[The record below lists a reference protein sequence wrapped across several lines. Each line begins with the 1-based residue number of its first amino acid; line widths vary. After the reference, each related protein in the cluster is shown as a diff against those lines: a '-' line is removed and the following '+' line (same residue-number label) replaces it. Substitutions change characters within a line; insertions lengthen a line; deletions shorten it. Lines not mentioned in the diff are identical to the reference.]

1 MGRFAQQRWLWVII
15 LALILASVLFLIL
28 EGLPSFLPGKESG
41 HLYFGETDLP
51 KEDSTPEAS
60 NLDDLAVQAI
70 QRDLNLNDS
79 YLIFQSLCD
88 ANAIIRNE
96 PDADAAYLFGVR
108 EASLLCKQRLIKYLG
123 LSPEKENGKTW
134 VILEA
139 YLWDLNGNLKEKEGY
154 SGYIQAIYLRRW
166 ACYEQVE
173 TADKP
178 KWPCKKNRNGQ
189 DALTALSVDEVMGE
203 QPLVKI
209 SPRPEAPTPSVS
221 SPTPKIVALSQ
232 PLVATPTSQSSPSPT
247 LALPTVTATP
257 VPTST
262 LQRITWGFVVVL
274 QIENDSSL
282 QANYQVK
289 SDEVLYRVIANLFNV
304 DPNNG
309 AEGFKV
315 SPHFVKGPKCGFLTV
330 EVEVTYQGPKHE
342 ETTLLNS
349 SDEIEVS
356 CEKPKN
362 HLESLAPNTKFV
374 PAGVDV
380 NLRWAPYFCYVRK
393 VSRVGD
399 YQDYDCEKVDR
410 KDRTVAGTLN
420 PNANYF
426 CPETT
431 QGSYHPYYQ
440 SDVWC
445 LVADQW
451 GAYMNLYVLGKLLV
465 AVTPTPVVRYVP
477 VVITATLLPTP
488 TPESTQTV
496 VSPEPSL
503 TPQFTSTPEFTPTPE
518 APSLTPTQDIP
529 ATLTYMAT
537 VLEARKTTTPTPTN

>member
-1 MGRFAQQRWLWVII
+1 MGRFAQQHWLWVII
-15 LALILASVLFLIL
+15 SALILASVLFLIL
-28 EGLPSFLPGKESG
+28 EGLPSFLPGKESE
-41 HLYFGETDLP
+41 HLYFGETDL
-51 KEDSTPEAS
+51 S
-60 NLDDLAVQAI
+60 LDDLAVQAI
-70 QRDLNLNDS
+70 QRDLNLNES

-88 ANAIIRNE
+88 ANAAIGNE
-96 PDADAAYLFGVR
+96 PDADAAYLFGDR

-123 LSPEKENGKTW
+123 LYPTKKNGLSW
-134 VILEA
+134 VILET
-139 YLWDLNGNLKEKEGY
+139 YVWDLNGNLKEKK
-154 SGYIQAIYLRRW
+154 SGYLQATYLRYK
-166 ACYEQVE
+166 ACYEQTE
-173 TADKP
+173 NPDKP

-189 DALTALSVDEVMGE
+189 DSFAALSVDEVLGG

-209 SPRPEAPTPSVS
+209 SPRPEAPTQPVS
-221 SPTPKIVALSQ
+221 TPTPKVVALSQ
-232 PLVATPTSQSSPSPT
+232 PLVATPTSQPSPSPT
-247 LALPTVTATP
+247 LVSPTVTGTP
-257 VPTST
+257 VPTPT
-262 LQRITWGFVVVL
+262 PQRIAWGFVVVL
-274 QIENDSSL
+274 KIENDPSL
-282 QANYQVK
+282 QASYEVK

-304 DPNNG
+304 NPNNG

-315 SPHFVKGPKCGFLTV
+315 GPHFVKGPKCGFLTV
-330 EVEVTYQGPKHE
+330 EVEVTYQGPKYE

-393 VSRVGD
+393 VFKEGD
-399 YQDYDCEKVDR
+399 YQDYDCEEVGK

-420 PNANYF
+420 PKATYF
-426 CPETT
+426 CPEIT

-477 VVITATLLPTP
+477 VVTRVPVVVTTTPLPSP
-488 TPESTQTV
+488 TPEPTQTV